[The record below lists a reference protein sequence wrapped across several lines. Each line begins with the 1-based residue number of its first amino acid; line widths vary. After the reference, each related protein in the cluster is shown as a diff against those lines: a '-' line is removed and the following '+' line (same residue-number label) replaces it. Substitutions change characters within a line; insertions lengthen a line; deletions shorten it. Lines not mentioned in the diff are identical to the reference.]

1 MRARGSIEILEE
13 SIQLL
18 RAAPSAAIA
27 AYLAG
32 AVPFFAGLLFFGT
45 DMSRNPFAAE
55 RLPAESLGLTVLFIW
70 KSVWQAVFA
79 ARLYRYQ
86 ALAAPRADL
95 DTLSRLACLGE

>member
-1 MRARGSIEILEE
+1 MRERDAIEILEE

-18 RAAPSAAIA
+18 RAAPPNAIA

-32 AVPFFAGLLFFGT
+32 AIPFFVGLLFFWT

-55 RLPAESLGLTVLFIW
+55 RLPAESLGLTALFLW

-79 ARLYRYQ
+79 ARLYWFHS
-86 ALAAPRADL
+86 L
-95 DTLSRLACLGE
+95 